1 MRGCDTLAAKA
12 GPRTQGHSC
21 LQAVSS
27 HLLGCCGVV
36 ATWHIPAPLPPFPT
50 SPCHSQIS
58 NSQKGSTVSVKESW
72 ASKPCPMHQSL
83 LRTSNAQA
91 HSTPLPTIPVEIEL
105 QVKNQLQ
112 AQPGEESGLSF
123 SWTEDRAQK
132 EEKYLSI
139 SCSNLKALTS
149 QNTQNELW
157 AAPCSTSSTASLTQT
172 CPCQGACL
180 ERYGSGLSPCLASL
194 GPWQEQTLPRKGP
207 ISDPEIGP
215 TQTGQEAPQECWRE
229 QRTKLAL
236 KVLCVPPRSC

>member
-1 MRGCDTLAAKA
+1 M
-12 GPRTQGHSC
+12 
-21 LQAVSS
+21 
-27 HLLGCCGVV
+27 
-36 ATWHIPAPLPPFPT
+36 
-50 SPCHSQIS
+50 
-58 NSQKGSTVSVKESW
+58 SVKESW

-149 QNTQNELW
+149 IHTQHELW
-157 AAPCSTSSTASLTQT
+157 AAPCSTSSMASLTQT
-172 CPCQGACL
+172 CPCQGVFAWSRI
-180 ERYGSGLSPCLASL
+180 ESMFGFL
-194 GPWQEQTLPRKGP
+194 GPMAR
-207 ISDPEIGP
+207 
-215 TQTGQEAPQECWRE
+215 AN
-229 QRTKLAL
+229 LA
-236 KVLCVPPRSC
+236 KERPYF